1 MGPGGGVRP
10 LRRPG
15 MVSLMQRGRQ
25 SDSPPRGSLTGLSRE
40 RGAESRKFNRPD
52 RGFELGSQAAL
63 LQGCGDTSGAR
74 SWLTAHRNER
84 KSVATAQPTATGGG
98 WARSALS
105 PAPQAVGGG
114 HAAVH
119 TPPPESTGPL
129 APQCRKPA
137 VGRPAAGMGGCPPDC
152 GRYTHRV
159 PLPPQT
165 CNLRGAPCPLQT
177 SLRWPPAK
185 E

>member
-1 MGPGGGVRP
+1 
-10 LRRPG
+10 
-15 MVSLMQRGRQ
+15 MVSLTQRGQQ

-40 RGAESRKFNRPD
+40 RGAESRKCNWPD

-74 SWLTAHRNER
+74 SWLAAHRNER

-105 PAPQAVGGG
+105 PAPAGSGRGPHGGPHSPTRVHRAPGPTAQEARSGQASGRDGRG
-114 HAAVH
+114 PTGPWLLH
-119 TPPPESTGPL
+119 PRGPL
-129 APQCRKPA
+129 ATA
-137 VGRPAAGMGGCPPDC
+137 DL
-152 GRYTHRV
+152 H
-159 PLPPQT
+159 
-165 CNLRGAPCPLQT
+165 LRGAPCPLQT